1 MRGQKPKLT
10 LDQYRRV
17 REVVRLRQLAP
28 TDKELARELGLP
40 VHTVAH
46 AMSRGLKRYDIEL
59 AKEAA
64 P

>member
-1 MRGQKPKLT
+1 MNGRPTGVT
-10 LDQYRRV
+10 LDQYRRLLEV
-17 REVVRLRQLAP
+17 RRLRQLAP

-40 VHTVAH
+40 VHTVSH
-46 AMSRGLKRYDIEL
+46 AISRGLKRYDIEL